1 MNTSALTPY
10 TAFFSAQFRVQLQ
23 YRASAMA
30 NVVTQFVF
38 GYVHIMIFEAFYSS
52 STAPMPMS
60 LREVTIYIWLTQGL
74 IAMLPWGIDLD
85 IRDKVRTGAI
95 GYELLRPL
103 KLYSLLFSRALALR
117 TAPTILRALPLFVIT
132 FAFFGMELPPSWSS
146 TAAWM
151 IATFSALILS
161 GALTTFGSIIMFWT
175 IAGEGIG
182 RLMPMAVIIFS
193 GMLLPL
199 PLCPEWA
206 QPILEALPFRGLVD
220 TPYRLYLG
228 HIDPSE
234 LPRLL
239 AHQIFWIITLI
250 LWGRWQL
257 SRNVRRLVIQGGQQ
271 FPSRSES
278 RGKAEPR

>member
-1 MNTSALTPY
+1 MTHTLTHY
-10 TAFFSAQFRVQLQ
+10 IAFFGAQFRIQLQ
-23 YRASAMA
+23 YRASALA

-38 GYVHIMIFEAFYSS
+38 GYVHIMVFEAFYAS
-52 STAPMPMS
+52 STATMPMS

-85 IRDKVRTGAI
+85 IREKVRTGAI
-95 GYELLRPL
+95 SYELLRPL
-103 KLYSLLFSRALALR
+103 KLYNLLYARAIAMR
-117 TAPTILRALPLFVIT
+117 TAPTILRAVPLFAIT
-132 FAFFGMELPPSWSS
+132 FAFFGMELPPSWQS
-146 TAAWM
+146 TAAWI
-151 IATFSALILS
+151 IATISALILS
-161 GALTTFGSIIMFWT
+161 GALTTFASIIMFWT

-182 RLMPMAVIIFS
+182 RLMPMAVIVFS

-206 QPILEALPFRGLVD
+206 QPILEALPFRGLID

-228 HIDPSE
+228 HIAPAE

-239 AHQIFWIITLI
+239 LHQIFWIITLI

-257 SRNVRRLVIQGGQQ
+257 ARNIKRLVIQGG
-271 FPSRSES
+271 
-278 RGKAEPR
+278 